1 MRASEANRAR
11 VSIVTV
17 RDSGGTRAS
26 SRASVDCLRPNAPV
40 DSSST
45 ARALR
50 GGGRA
55 GPRFDQRAALLAGN
69 GGALDLQPP
78 LASLGRDR
86 LPAFGRKIVCPV
98 FRTSWLLLL
107 RHYSSVCNGGFEMDV
122 LLTVDG
128 VAERLGTSPRFV
140 RRLVAERRIPF
151 VKVGY
156 HVRVATR
163 DLDAYIAASRV
174 EASGGPKGLRS
185 A

>member
-1 MRASEANRAR
+1 MHQ
-11 VSIVTV
+11 SIRHQPHERCAV
-17 RDSGGTRAS
+17 A
-26 SRASVDCLRPNAPV
+26 
-40 DSSST
+40 
-45 ARALR
+45 
-50 GGGRA
+50 GGRA
-55 GPRFDQRAALLAGN
+55 PDLISVLPSSPVTA
-69 GGALDLQPP
+69 ALDLQP